1 MTKGAS
7 TVRQRL
13 LDLSASTGRAVRGLV
28 VILALAV
35 LSLGACAPAEDAG
48 GGDEASAVSFPQ
60 AWEHSPSE
68 ALTSSASDGMVVT
81 TDSLASAAGREML
94 SAGGNAV
101 DAAVAVQFALAVV
114 NPCCGNI
121 GGGGFMVVRIGRD
134 STASLDFREEAPGG
148 ASGDMYLNEQGEAT
162 DESWTGPLASG
173 VPGSVSGMRKAHEKY
188 GTLPWKR
195 LLQPAIRYAE
205 GIVMDRE
212 MRDNIDGETDRL
224 ERFPAS
230 AAKWLPAEGEP
241 VAVGDTF
248 RQPHMAR
255 TLRAIAETRGEA
267 FYTGWIADSL
277 VAQMERSGGLITRED
292 LAAYDA
298 VWRDPIEAE
307 YRGYRLVSMP
317 PPSSGGVTIAEILNI
332 TESIG
337 IDTLGYHTADHVHL
351 AVEAMRRAYGDR
363 NYYLGDPDFEEM
375 PLDMLTNQEYADSLA
390 ASIRMDTVSPS
401 ERFNKVPLESTETT
415 HFSVVDSAG
424 NAVAVTTTV
433 NGYLGSAVTVRGA
446 GFVMNNE
453 MNDFAVNP
461 GEPNAFGLVQGEV
474 NAIEPGKRML
484 SSMSPTIVVDPE
496 GRTELVTGTPGGAT
510 IITTVYQMV
519 SNHVDFGMA
528 VGTSVN
534 APRFH
539 HQNLPDEVEYER
551 NGLADSVVAEL
562 QRRGHEMVEEDGYSG
577 DVESIYIAPDG
588 TLIGAADARRGGS
601 ALGID
606 VGPGGDAG
614 G

>member
-1 MTKGAS
+1 MTKGAT
-7 TVRQRL
+7 TVRHRL
-13 LDLSASTGRAVRGLV
+13 SDLSASPVRAVRGLTAA
-28 VILALAV
+28 LALAV
-35 LSLGACAPAEDAG
+35 LALGACAPAEDAG
-48 GGDEASAVSFPQ
+48 DGAGSAAVSFPE
-60 AWEHSPSE
+60 AWEYPPSE
-68 ALTSSASDGMVVT
+68 ALTTRASGGMVVT

-94 SAGGNAV
+94 RAGGNAV

-114 NPCCGNI
+114 HPAAGNI
-121 GGGGFMVVRIGRD
+121 GGGGFMVVRTGSD
-134 STASLDFREEAPGG
+134 STASLDFREEAPG
-148 ASGDMYLNEQGEAT
+148 AATGDMYLNEEGEAT
-162 DESWTGPLASG
+162 DASWTGPRASG
-173 VPGSVSGMRKAHEKY
+173 VPGAVSGMRKAHEKY
-188 GTLPWKR
+188 GSLPWKR

-212 MRDNIDGETDRL
+212 MHDNIDGETDRL
-224 ERFPAS
+224 TQFPAS
-230 AAKWLPAEGEP
+230 AAKWLPADGEP

-255 TLRAIAETRGEA
+255 TLRAIAETGGEA

-277 VAQMERSGGLITRED
+277 VAQMERSGGIITHED
-292 LAAYDA
+292 LSAYEA
-298 VWRDPIEAE
+298 VWREPIEAE

-332 TESIG
+332 TEG
-337 IDTLGYHTADHVHL
+337 FGLDTLGYHSADHVHV

-375 PLDMLTNQEYADSLA
+375 PLEMLTSQDYADSLA
-390 ASIRMDTVSPS
+390 ASIRMDTVSASS
-401 ERFNKVPLESTETT
+401 EFNKVPLESTETT

-424 NAVAVTTTV
+424 NAVAITTTV
-433 NGYLGSAVTVRGA
+433 NGYFGSAVTVRGA

-484 SSMSPTIVVDPE
+484 SSMSPTIVVNPE

-510 IITTVYQMV
+510 IITTVYQQV
-519 SNHVDFGMA
+519 SNHVDYGMD
-528 VGTSVN
+528 VGTAVN

-539 HQNLPDEVEYER
+539 HQNLPNEVEFER
-551 NGLADSVVAEL
+551 SGLADSVVAEL
-562 QRRGHEMVEEDGYSG
+562 ESRGHDMVEESGHSG

-588 TLIGAADARRGGS
+588 TLVGAADPRRGGS

-606 VGPGGDAG
+606 FGGG

>member
-1 MTKGAS
+1 MTKGAT
-7 TVRQRL
+7 TVRHRL
-13 LDLSASTGRAVRGLV
+13 SDLLASPERAVRGLTAV
-28 VILALAV
+28 LAVAV
-35 LSLGACAPAEDAG
+35 LSLGACAPAEDTGG
-48 GGDEASAVSFPQ
+48 GGDGAAVSFPDG
-60 AWEHSPSE
+60 WEYPPSE
-68 ALTSSASDGMVVT
+68 ALTTSASGGMVVT

-94 SAGGNAV
+94 RAGGNAV
-101 DAAVAVQFALAVV
+101 DAAIAVQFALAVV
-114 NPCCGNI
+114 HPAAGNI
-121 GGGGFMVVRIGRD
+121 GGGGFMVVRTGGD
-134 STASLDFREEAPGG
+134 STASLDFREEAPG
-148 ASGDMYLNEQGEAT
+148 AATGDMYLNEQGEAT
-162 DESWTGPLASG
+162 DASWTGPRASG
-173 VPGSVSGMRKAHEKY
+173 VPGAVSGMRKAHEKY
-188 GTLPWKR
+188 GSLPWKR

-212 MRDNIDGETDRL
+212 MHDNIDGETDRL
-224 ERFPAS
+224 TQFPAS
-230 AAKWLPAEGEP
+230 AAKWLPVDGEP

-255 TLRAIAETRGEA
+255 TLRAIASTGGEA

-277 VAQMERSGGLITRED
+277 VAQMERSGGIMTHED
-292 LAAYDA
+292 LSAYEA
-298 VWRDPIEAE
+298 VWREPIEAE

-332 TESIG
+332 TESVG
-337 IDTLGYHTADHVHL
+337 LDTLAYHSADHVHV

-375 PLDMLTNQEYADSLA
+375 PLDMLTSQEYADSLA
-390 ASIRMDTVSPS
+390 ASIRMDTVSASS
-401 ERFNKVPLESTETT
+401 EFNKVPLESSETT

-424 NAVAVTTTV
+424 NAVAITTTL
-433 NGYLGSAVTVRGA
+433 NGYFGSAVTVRGA

-484 SSMSPTIVVDPE
+484 SSMSPTIVVNPE

-510 IITTVYQMV
+510 IITTVYQQV
-519 SNHVDFGMA
+519 SNHVDYGLD
-528 VGTSVN
+528 VGTAVN

-539 HQNLPDEVEYER
+539 HQNLPNEVEYER

-562 QRRGHEMVEEDGYSG
+562 ESRGHEMIEEDGFSG
-577 DVESIYIAPDG
+577 DVESIFIAPDG
-588 TLIGAADARRGGS
+588 TLVGAADPRRGGS

-606 VGPGGDAG
+606 FGGG

>member
-1 MTKGAS
+1 MTKGAT
-7 TVRQRL
+7 TVRHRL
-13 LDLSASTGRAVRGLV
+13 SEHSGLTGRPASGL
-28 VILALAV
+28 AAV
-35 LSLGACAPAEDAG
+35 LAATVLALGACAPADSGDA
-48 GGDEASAVSFPQ
+48 EAPSVSFPQ
-60 AWEHSPSE
+60 GWEYPPSE
-68 ALTSSASDGMVVT
+68 ALTAEAGGGMVVT

-94 SAGGNAV
+94 RAGGNAV
-101 DAAVAVQFALAVV
+101 DAAIAVQFALAVV
-114 NPCCGNI
+114 HPAAGNI
-121 GGGGFMVVRIGRD
+121 GGGGFMVVRTGGD
-134 STASLDFREEAPGG
+134 STAALDFREEAPG
-148 ASGDMYLNEQGEAT
+148 AATGDMYLNEEGEST
-162 DESWTGPLASG
+162 DDSWTGPLASG
-173 VPGSVSGMRKAHEKY
+173 VPGAVDGMRKAHEKY
-188 GTLPWKR
+188 GSLPWER

-205 GIVMDRE
+205 GIVMDGE
-212 MRDNIDGETDRL
+212 MHDNIDGETDRL
-224 ERFPAS
+224 SQFPSS
-230 AAKWLPAEGEP
+230 AALWLPEDGEP

-248 RQPHMAR
+248 RQPDMAR
-255 TLRAIAETRGEA
+255 TLRAIAETGGEA
-267 FYTGWIADSL
+267 FYSGWVADSL
-277 VAQMERSGGLITRED
+277 VAQMERSGGIITRED
-292 LAAYDA
+292 LAAYEA
-298 VWRDPIEAE
+298 KWREPIEAE

-332 TESIG
+332 TESVG
-337 IDTLGYHTADHVHL
+337 LDTLGYHSADHVHV

-375 PLDMLTNQEYADSLA
+375 PLDMLTSQAYADSLA
-390 ASIRMDTVSPS
+390 ASIRMDTVSASS
-401 ERFNKVPLESTETT
+401 EFNKVPVESTETT

-424 NAVAVTTTV
+424 NAVAITTTV
-433 NGYLGSAVTVRGA
+433 NGYFGSAVTVRGA

-484 SSMSPTIVVDPE
+484 SSMSPTIVVNPE

-510 IITTVYQMV
+510 IITTVYQQV
-519 SNHVDFGMA
+519 SNHIDFGMD
-528 VGTSVN
+528 VGTAVN

-562 QRRGHEMVEEDGYSG
+562 ERRGHEMVEEDGFSG

-588 TLIGAADARRGGS
+588 TLVGAADARRGGS

-606 VGPGGDAG
+606 FGGG

>member
-1 MTKGAS
+1 MTKGAT
-7 TVRQRL
+7 TVRHRL
-13 LDLSASTGRAVRGLV
+13 SEHSGLTGRAVRCLTP
-28 VILALAV
+28 LLAV
-35 LSLGACAPAEDAG
+35 AVLALGACAPADSGDG
-48 GGDEASAVSFPQ
+48 GETSAARFPQ
-60 AWEHSPSE
+60 GWEYPPSE
-68 ALTSSASDGMVVT
+68 ALTAEASGGMVVT

-94 SAGGNAV
+94 RAGGNAV
-101 DAAVAVQFALAVV
+101 DAAIAVQFALAVV
-114 NPCCGNI
+114 HPAAGNI
-121 GGGGFMVVRIGRD
+121 GGGGFMVVRTGGD
-134 STASLDFREEAPGG
+134 STAALDFREEAPG
-148 ASGDMYLNEQGEAT
+148 AATGDMYLNEEGEST
-162 DESWTGPLASG
+162 DDSWTGPLASG
-173 VPGSVSGMRKAHEKY
+173 VPGAVDGMRKAHEKY
-188 GTLPWKR
+188 GSLPWDR

-205 GIVMDRE
+205 GIVMDAE
-212 MRDNIDGETDRL
+212 MHDNIDGETDRL
-224 ERFPAS
+224 SQFPSS
-230 AAKWLPAEGEP
+230 AALWLPEDGEP

-248 RQPHMAR
+248 RQPDMAR
-255 TLRAIAETRGEA
+255 TLRAIAETGGEA
-267 FYTGWIADSL
+267 FYSGWVADSL
-277 VAQMERSGGLITRED
+277 VAQMERSGGIITRED
-292 LAAYDA
+292 LAAYEA
-298 VWRDPIEAE
+298 KWREPIEAE

-332 TESIG
+332 TESVG
-337 IDTLGYHTADHVHL
+337 LDTLGYHSADHVHV

-375 PLDMLTNQEYADSLA
+375 PLDMLTSQAYADSLA
-390 ASIRMDTVSPS
+390 ASIRMDTVSASS
-401 ERFNKVPLESTETT
+401 EFNKVPVESTETT

-424 NAVAVTTTV
+424 NAVAITTTV
-433 NGYLGSAVTVRGA
+433 NGYFGSAVTVRGA

-484 SSMSPTIVVDPE
+484 SSMSPTIVVNPE

-510 IITTVYQMV
+510 IITTVYQQI
-519 SNHVDFGMA
+519 SNHIDFGMD
-528 VGTSVN
+528 VGTAVN

-562 QRRGHEMVEEDGYSG
+562 ERRGHEMVEEDGFSG

-588 TLIGAADARRGGS
+588 TLVGAADARRGGS

-606 VGPGGDAG
+606 FGGG

>member
-1 MTKGAS
+1 MTEGDH
-7 TVRQRL
+7 TVTDRRP
-13 LDLSASTGRAVRGLV
+13 DLSVPSGRALAGLAALLTASV
-28 VILALAV
+28 LA
-35 LSLGACAPAEDAG
+35 LGACAPAEDAASG
-48 GGDEASAVSFPQ
+48 DAGGDAAVSFPDG
-60 AWEHSPSE
+60 WEYPPEE
-68 ALTSSASDGMVVT
+68 ALTTSARGGMVVT

-94 SAGGNAV
+94 RAGGNAV
-101 DAAVAVQFALAVV
+101 DAAIAVQFALAVV
-114 NPCCGNI
+114 HPAAGNI
-121 GGGGFMVVRIGRD
+121 GGGGFMVVRLPTD
-134 STASLDFREEAPGG
+134 SIASLDFREEAPG
-148 ASGDMYLNEQGEAT
+148 AATGDMYLNEEGEAT
-162 DESWTGPLASG
+162 DASWTGPRASG
-173 VPGSVSGMRKAHEKY
+173 VPGAVSGMMKAHEKY
-188 GTLPWKR
+188 GSLPWER
-195 LLQPAIRYAE
+195 LLEPAIRYAE
-205 GIVMDRE
+205 GIVMDEE
-212 MRDNIDGETDRL
+212 MHDNIDGETDRL

-230 AAKWLPAEGEP
+230 AAKWLPVDGEP

-248 RQPHMAR
+248 RQPDMAR
-255 TLRAIAETRGEA
+255 TLRAIAESGGQA

-277 VAQMERSGGLITRED
+277 VAQMERSGGIITRD
-292 LAAYDA
+292 DMAAYEA
-298 VWRDPIEAE
+298 KWREPIVAE

-332 TESIG
+332 TESVG
-337 IDTLGYHTADHVHL
+337 LDTLGYHSADHVHV

-375 PLDMLTNQEYADSLA
+375 PLDMLTSQEYADSLA

-401 ERFNKVPLESTETT
+401 ERFNKVPVESSETT

-424 NAVAVTTTV
+424 NAVAITTTV
-433 NGYLGSAVTVRGA
+433 NGYFGSAVTVRGA

-484 SSMSPTIVVDPE
+484 SSMSPTILVNPE

-510 IITTVYQMV
+510 IITTVYQQLA
-519 SNHVDFGMA
+519 NHVDFGMD

-539 HQNLPDEVEYER
+539 HQNLPNEVEFER

-562 QRRGHEMVEEDGYSG
+562 ESRGHEMVEEDGFSG
-577 DVESIYIAPDG
+577 DVESIFIAPDG
-588 TLIGAADARRGGS
+588 TLTGAADPRRGGS

-606 VGPGGDAG
+606 FGGG